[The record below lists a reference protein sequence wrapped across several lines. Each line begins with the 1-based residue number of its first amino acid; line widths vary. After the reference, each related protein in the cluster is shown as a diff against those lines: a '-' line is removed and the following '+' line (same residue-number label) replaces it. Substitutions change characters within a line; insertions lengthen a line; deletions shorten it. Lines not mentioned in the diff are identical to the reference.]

1 MFQAKQWWV
10 QIYIIARVIL
20 IKCGLKGKNMV
31 NFKLHELPIW
41 FAGEVGNSL
50 YFYTVLQE
58 NSKVRTYTFYE
69 LISDEETV
77 PAFID
82 FREIGT
88 LTTEKYIKFALQQ
101 PYFLNFED
109 SKAEIKTF
117 ESSGKMS
124 MNRANSTMLN
134 GIESESFNFFVW
146 RGPLVVVRRNSDA
159 NYTSITREIFYD
171 MELCVITVQDDL
183 PTPTSVFTQDD
194 KELFLLCGATL
205 FSFKD
210 DYAYATHKID
220 PPGYRI
226 GGAENRRLFLNATMR
241 FFSHDLPESRDP
253 EDTKYVSRFSTDYEV
268 TGLMGIGGGGCV
280 FDAVNKHD
288 EVKYAVK
295 RIHVDPRHMDEALK
309 EVRALAKLDHMSI
322 VRYHSTWVETPPDEW
337 QYEED
342 VEILTRI
349 HSVKYQL
356 LNYNPNS
363 VFIYIQMQL
372 GIGDMAG
379 WLRKHQTPESRPLLE
394 MKSFFKQIVHG
405 VKYLHD
411 NNFIHRDLKPG
422 NILFFDGNRLKICD
436 MGIVIEKRVQDGQEV
451 TMTQIGSGTL
461 DYMSPEQRSLIP
473 QLSTKSDIF
482 TLGLIFSEFCVVM
495 DYEQKVKVFDGYRKG
510 TQQDIFGDDF
520 KTAGFVR
527 VLTKK
532 EKSKRPSCREILH
545 CDYMSGNN
553 SICLGKWEITRF
565 G

>member
-1 MFQAKQWWV
+1 MFQAKQW
-10 QIYIIARVIL
+10 
-20 IKCGLKGKNMV
+20 V

-117 ESSGKMS
+117 EI
-124 MNRANSTMLN
+124 LPD
-134 GIESESFNFFVW
+134 IELAE
-146 RGPLVVVRRNSDA
+146 P
-159 NYTSITREIFYD
+159 
-171 MELCVITVQDDL
+171 
-183 PTPTSVFTQDD
+183 
-194 KELFLLCGATL
+194 
-205 FSFKD
+205 
-210 DYAYATHKID
+210 KI
-220 PPGYRI
+220 
-226 GGAENRRLFLNATMR
+226 A
-241 FFSHDLPESRDP
+241 SRDP

-288 EVKYAVK
+288 EVK
-295 RIHVDPRHMDEALK
+295 HMDEALK

-495 DYEQKVKVFDGYRKG
+495 DYEQKVKVR
-510 TQQDIFGDDF
+510 T
-520 KTAGFVR
+520 
-527 VLTKK
+527 
-532 EKSKRPSCREILH
+532 
-545 CDYMSGNN
+545 
-553 SICLGKWEITRF
+553 
-565 G
+565 